1 MSRRLALLPLLL
13 LACSPI
19 GGAPRVS
26 EAAGW
31 LRDYLRIDTTNPPG
45 HESRAVDYL
54 AGILARE
61 GIPTERFGSAPGRE
75 NLWARLPATPGGPGT
90 RNQGAI
96 LLLHHIDVV
105 PAGPGWQV
113 PAFSGEIRDG
123 RLWGRGA
130 IDDKSLGIAFLSA
143 LIDLKRSGARR
154 TRDVIWLAVA
164 DEESGGGGGTAW
176 LFAQHPELFAG
187 VTAVIGEGGANRMA
201 QDRLLWWGIEV
212 AQKRPLWLRVTA
224 AGRGGHGSGLNPWS
238 ANHDLIRGLDRLL
251 DASPRWRVSAPA
263 RTYLHALAPLH
274 NPLWRRRFLAI
285 DRIVAPD
292 GPTEMLMPGLANLF
306 LDTAQITVL
315 SGGDRINVIP
325 ASASAQIDIRLLPD
339 TDAEAYL
346 KEVKTALGP
355 DLEVKVL
362 LTSPPVAA
370 SSTTTPAFAAFQKV
384 LGESAP
390 VVPAF
395 IAGFTDSRYF
405 RERGIAAYGFSPFA
419 LEGPDLAGIHA
430 ADERIPLAELDRGI
444 ERTVKLLR
452 TLAAP

>member
-1 MSRRLALLPLLL
+1 MSRRLAPLLLLL

-26 EAAGW
+26 EGAAW
-31 LRDYLRIDTTNPPG
+31 LRDYLKIDTTNPPG

-61 GIPTERFGSAPGRE
+61 GIPTQRFADQPGRD
-75 NLWARLPATPGGPGT
+75 NLWARLPASADAPSDG
-90 RNQGAI
+90 GAI
-96 LLLHHIDVV
+96 LLLHHLDVV

-113 PAFSGEIRDG
+113 PAFSGEIREG

-130 IDDKSLGIAFLSA
+130 IDDKSLGIAFLA
-143 LIDLKRSGARR
+143 AMVDLKRSGIRR
-154 TRDVIWLAVA
+154 TRDVIWLGVA
-164 DEESGGGGGTAW
+164 DEESGGGSGTAW
-176 LFAQHPELFAG
+176 LLAKHPELFAG
-187 VTAVIGEGGANRMA
+187 VTSVIGEGGANRVA
-201 QDRLLWWGIEV
+201 QGRLLWWGIEV
-212 AQKRPLWLRVTA
+212 AQKRPLWLEVTA
-224 AGRGGHGSGLNPWS
+224 TGRGGHGSGLNPWS

-251 DASPRWRVSAPA
+251 AASPRWRVSAPA

-274 NPLWRRRFLAI
+274 NPYWRRRFLAI

-292 GPTEMLMPGLANLF
+292 GPREMLMPGLANLF
-306 LDTAQITVL
+306 IDTAQITVL

-325 ASASAQIDIRLLPD
+325 ASASARIDVRLLPD
-339 TDAEAYL
+339 TDAVAYL
-346 KEVKTALGP
+346 KELKTALGS

-362 LTSPPVAA
+362 LTSPPAAA
-370 SSTTTPAFAAFQKV
+370 SPTTTPTFAAFRTA
-384 LGESAP
+384 LGGAGP

-405 RERGIAAYGFSPFA
+405 RERGIPAYGFSPFA

-430 ADERIPLAELDRGI
+430 ADERIPLLELDRGI
-444 ERTVKLLR
+444 ERTKKFLR
-452 TLAAP
+452 TLASP

>member
-1 MSRRLALLPLLL
+1 MTRRFALLLLPV
-13 LACSPI
+13 LACSPVD
-19 GGAPRVS
+19 GAPRVS
-26 EAAGW
+26 EGAAW
-31 LRDYLRIDTTNPPG
+31 LRDYLRIDTSNPPG

-61 GIPTERFGSAPGRE
+61 AIPYRRLGAAPGRE
-75 NLWARLPATPGGPGT
+75 NLWARLPATAGSDSKP
-90 RNQGAI
+90 GAI

-113 PAFSGEIRDG
+113 PPFFGEIRDG

-143 LIDLKRSGARR
+143 LIDLKRSGVRR

-176 LFAQHPELFAG
+176 LLAKHPELFAG
-187 VTAVIGEGGANRMA
+187 VAAVIGEGGANRMA
-201 QDRLLWWGIEV
+201 EGRLLWWGIEV
-212 AQKRPLWLRVTA
+212 AQKRPLWLKVTA
-224 AGRGGHGSGLNPWS
+224 RGRGGHGSGLNPWS

-251 DASPRWRVSAPA
+251 EAPPRWRVSAPA

-274 NPLWRRRFLAI
+274 NPFWRRRFLAI
-285 DRIVAPD
+285 DRIVTPD
-292 GPTEMLMPGLANLF
+292 GPQEMLMPGLANLF

-315 SGGDRINVIP
+315 EGGDRINVIP
-325 ASASAQIDIRLLPD
+325 ASASAQIDVRLLPE
-339 TDAEAYL
+339 TDAALYL
-346 KEVKTALGP
+346 RKIKDALGP
-355 DLEVKVL
+355 DLEVEIL
-362 LTSPPVAA
+362 LTSPPAPA
-370 SSTTTPAFAAFQKV
+370 SPTTTPAFAALQEV
-384 LGESAP
+384 LGDSAP

-405 RERGIAAYGFSPFA
+405 RERGVPAYGFSPFA

-430 ADERIPLAELDRGI
+430 NDERIPLAELDRGI
-444 ERTVKLLR
+444 ERTRKFLR
-452 TLAAP
+452 RLAAP